1 MLLWLK
7 NRWIELNMMKKHK
20 IIIIS
25 FLGFVFSTNAADKYV
40 TDDID
45 IYLRRGPSANYG
57 FSGAVKTGQKV
68 TSLEKSD
75 DGKYTRIQIS
85 NGKIGWIETNKL
97 NDEPSYRERLPE
109 LEAKLAEYQ
118 DKVNNVDENQ
128 RKIVN
133 EYEQKL
139 QSAEE
144 LIETLQNKNA
154 DLDKQVKQQRTQIDS
169 MLNQVDDK
177 RLDLILTWFTYG
189 GLVAGGGLV
198 LGLILP
204 MIMPRR
210 KKDRWMR

>member
-7 NRWIELNMMKKHK
+7 NGWIELNMMKKHN

-25 FLGFVFSTNAADKYV
+25 FLGFVFNANAVDKYV

>member
-7 NRWIELNMMKKHK
+7 NGWIELNMMKKHN

-25 FLGFVFSTNAADKYV
+25 FLGFVVNANAADKYV

-45 IYLRRGPSANYG
+45 IYLRRGPSTNYG

-118 DKVNNVDENQ
+118 DKVNNVDEHQ

>member
-7 NRWIELNMMKKHK
+7 NGWIELNMMKKHN

-25 FLGFVFSTNAADKYV
+25 FLGFVVNANAADKYV

-68 TSLEKSD
+68 TSLVKSD
-75 DGKYTRIQIS
+75 DGKYIRIQIS

-118 DKVNNVDENQ
+118 DKVNNVDEHQ

>member
-7 NRWIELNMMKKHK
+7 NRWIESNMMKKHK

-25 FLGFVFSTNAADKYV
+25 FLGFVFSTNAAEKYV

-45 IYLRRGPSANYG
+45 IYVRRGPGANYG

-75 DGKYTRIQIS
+75 DGKYTRVQIS
-85 NGKIGWIETNKL
+85 NGKIAWIETSKL

-118 DKVNNVDENQ
+118 DKVNNIDEHQ
-128 RKIVN
+128 RIIVN

-139 QSAEE
+139 QSAEK
-144 LIETLQNKNA
+144 LIETLQNKNT
-154 DLDKQVKQQRTQIDS
+154 DLEKQVKQQKTQIDS

>member
-1 MLLWLK
+1 MLSWLK
-7 NRWIELNMMKKHK
+7 NGWIELNMMKKHN

-25 FLGFVFSTNAADKYV
+25 FLGFVFSAIAADKYV
-40 TDDID
+40 TEDMD

-57 FSGAVKTGQKV
+57 FSGSVKAGQKV
-68 TSLEKSD
+68 TFLEKSD
-75 DGKYTRIQIS
+75 DGKYTRVQIN
-85 NGKIGWIETNKL
+85 NGKIAWIESNKL

-118 DKVNNVDENQ
+118 DKVNNVDEHQ
-128 RKIVN
+128 RIIVN

-139 QSAEE
+139 QSAEK

-154 DLDKQVKQQRTQIDS
+154 DFEKKVKQQKTQIDS

-177 RLDLILTWFTYG
+177 RVDLILTWFTYG
-189 GLVAGGGLV
+189 GLVAGGGLI

-204 MIMPRR
+204 FIMPRR

>member
-7 NRWIELNMMKKHK
+7 NGWIELNMMKKHN

-25 FLGFVFSTNAADKYV
+25 FLGFVVNANAADKYV

-118 DKVNNVDENQ
+118 DKVNNVDEHQ

-154 DLDKQVKQQRTQIDS
+154 ELDTQVKQQRTQIDS